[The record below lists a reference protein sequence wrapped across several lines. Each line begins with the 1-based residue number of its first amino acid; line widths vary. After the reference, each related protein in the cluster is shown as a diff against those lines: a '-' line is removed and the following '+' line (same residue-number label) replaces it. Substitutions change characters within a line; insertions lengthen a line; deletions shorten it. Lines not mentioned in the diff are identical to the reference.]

1 MTFENGY
8 RVSVQFSPL
17 NPGSSNHD
25 LRIEPPD
32 ISVQPKKWNTSSS
45 AEVGVISPDGNMV
58 QMYRNQ
64 KDDILYDV
72 NPELLATIIS
82 RVSDFDGA
90 YPYAYSS

>member
-17 NPGSSNHD
+17 NQGSSNHD
-25 LRIEPPD
+25 LRVDPPD

-45 AEVGVISPDGNMV
+45 AEVVVISPDGNMV

-64 KDDILYDV
+64 KDTVLYNV
-72 NPELLATIIS
+72 NPELLAGIIH
-82 RVSDFDGA
+82 RVSEFEGA
-90 YPYAYSS
+90 CDYAYSS